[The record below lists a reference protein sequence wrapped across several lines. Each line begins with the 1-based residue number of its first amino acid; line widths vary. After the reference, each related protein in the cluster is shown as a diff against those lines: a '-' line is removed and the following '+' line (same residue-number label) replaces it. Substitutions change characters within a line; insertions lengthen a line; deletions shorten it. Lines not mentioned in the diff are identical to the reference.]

1 MREIVVNHWLVST
14 LKINRDFYKYPVS
27 LRVVKGELKPTIVT
41 KKIKIMAVERT
52 LTILKPDCVRKNLIG
67 EVTRRIQEAG
77 FKIVAMKMTR
87 LTKDTAG
94 GFYAV
99 HKERPFF
106 GELVEFM
113 SSGACVPMILEKENA
128 IADFRKFIGATN
140 PAEAEEG
147 TIRADFADS
156 VGENIV
162 HGSDSVENG
171 KIEAAYFFAES
182 EVVANQA

>member
-1 MREIVVNHWLVST
+1 
-14 LKINRDFYKYPVS
+14 
-27 LRVVKGELKPTIVT
+27 
-41 KKIKIMAVERT
+41 MAVERT

-67 EVTRRIQEAG
+67 EVTSRIEKAG

-87 LTKDTAG
+87 LTETTAG

-113 SSGACVPMILEKENA
+113 SSGPCVPMILEKENA
-128 IADFRKFIGATN
+128 VADFRNFIGATN
-140 PAEAEEG
+140 PEEAEEG

-171 KIEAAYFFAES
+171 RLEATYFFSES
-182 EVVANQA
+182 EVVAVKN